1 MKDRRKIQVHR
12 RCYERGGTRY
22 VEKVVVIVV
31 EKERPEY
38 RFGRYTLDA
47 DLGVLVCGSRQQSC
61 SYYERR
67 LLVAFFRA
75 PDHFLTFREIERIF
89 GWEPAE
95 RGTSMRLR
103 KLVSHV
109 RSLFREDLEV
119 DIKVSRRRN
128 GYRLMQSG

>member
-31 EKERPEY
+31 EKERPGY

-47 DLGVLVCGSRQQSC
+47 DLGVLVCDSRQQSC

-95 RGTSMRLR
+95 RIPADANRITTGREILSLTNRD
-103 KLVSHV
+103 SHV
-109 RSLFREDLEV
+109 FSIHLQNR
-119 DIKVSRRRN
+119 
-128 GYRLMQSG
+128 G